1 MKKRWFLR
9 RKAQQNAQPEA
20 DESTCAE
27 AVSEETADNAETQSD
42 AKTETGLV
50 TIQTFTESE
59 GVEVRN
65 NLTLREILG
74 GDILMNGWLKKQMG
88 LILCVCFLPYYI
100 SLIVI
105 RHNRKLLKLR
115 NLKRN

>member
-42 AKTETGLV
+42 ANGN
-50 TIQTFTESE
+50 
-59 GVEVRN
+59 GVGNHPDFYGE
-65 NLTLREILG
+65 
-74 GDILMNGWLKKQMG
+74 
-88 LILCVCFLPYYI
+88 
-100 SLIVI
+100 
-105 RHNRKLLKLR
+105 
-115 NLKRN
+115 